1 MNSDKST
8 IGREGEKKGRKKE
21 RQQGE
26 SGKRPKEDCHFL
38 ILFFL
43 FHAYLGPQEGEVLEG
58 DSKYSCE
65 GCKKKVCALKRC
77 TIKKLSPTLIIHLKR
92 FEYNLERQSYHKLTN
107 YFEFPAKINMEPY
120 TKEGIDKK
128 EKGVQGEHPPEY
140 FVSVVCMCT

>member
-1 MNSDKST
+1 M
-8 IGREGEKKGRKKE
+8 
-21 RQQGE
+21 
-26 SGKRPKEDCHFL
+26 
-38 ILFFL
+38 
-43 FHAYLGPQEGEVLEG
+43 LEG

-107 YFEFPAKINMEPY
+107 YFEFPTRINMEPY

-128 EKGVQGEHPPEY
+128 EKGAATVEGHNTDY
-140 FVSVVCMCT
+140 FVSIEKPLIYITHIQIRMRAHTSATILKVLFI